1 MCYVIELRKSSSI
14 TPDQLK
20 PKKSLSAPALVH
32 SLMCTRLSAPA
43 QVHPLKGTRSWA
55 HA

>member
-1 MCYVIELRKSSSI
+1 MELRKSSSI

-43 QVHPLKGTRSWA
+43 QVHPLMGTCISA